1 MILQMSARCLR
12 VLVSRGKIEVEEKYN
27 HFKIGAYWGN
37 SKLKFRAGEGEK
49 VDIIRRPKKT
59 TNL

>member
-1 MILQMSARCLR
+1 
-12 VLVSRGKIEVEEKYN
+12 VSRGKIEVEEKYN